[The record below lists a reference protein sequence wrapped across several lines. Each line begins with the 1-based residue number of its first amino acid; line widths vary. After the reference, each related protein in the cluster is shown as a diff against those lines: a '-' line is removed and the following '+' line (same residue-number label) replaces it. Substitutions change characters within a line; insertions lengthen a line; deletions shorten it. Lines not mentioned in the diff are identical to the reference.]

1 MSCEPIECPICYDQI
16 EGSINT
22 VTTECGHKFHAKC
35 LMQNVA
41 HNGFGCP
48 CCRAQMVE
56 RTLDDDETDDEDD
69 DDDEEYEVDIIE
81 YDSEDE
87 SDDNDSENSEV
98 RLNRQPFSNYALLGL
113 RLFTNRLEDVEHDPE
128 DVMAEYTLTFQSQED
143 QPVIPTIEYIT
154 EKLIEQ
160 GVTMNQLVHTLA
172 MDHREYE
179 NWDEAQIVYT
189 DLSERIRRII
199 NDFPDKTVLPNDT
212 PAQPAAVVHVSPDRK
227 SVV

>member
-16 EGSINT
+16 EGLINT

-35 LMQNVA
+35 LMMNIA

-56 RTLDDDETDDEDD
+56 KNPDVEEDDEDD
-69 DDDEEYEVDIIE
+69 DSE
-81 YDSEDE
+81 YDSEEEDDE
-87 SDDNDSENSEV
+87 TNDNDSENSEV
-98 RLNRQPFSNYALLGL
+98 GTTREPFSNYALLGL

-128 DVMAEYTLTFQSQED
+128 DVMADYTLTFQSEED

-160 GVTMNQLVHTLA
+160 GITMNQLVHTLA

-179 NWDEAQIVYT
+179 NWDEGDMIYE
-189 DLSERIRRII
+189 DLFEKIRRII
-199 NDFPDKTVLPNDT
+199 NEFPEKTAVLMD
-212 PAQPAAVVHVSPDRK
+212 PAEPAAVVHVSPP
-227 SVV
+227 SSHPICS

>member
-1 MSCEPIECPICYDQI
+1 MTCEPIECPICYDQI
-16 EGSINT
+16 ECSINT

-56 RTLDDDETDDEDD
+56 RSPTGDSEDENEDSEYDSDDDETN
-69 DDDEEYEVDIIE
+69 
-81 YDSEDE
+81 
-87 SDDNDSENSEV
+87 DNDSENSEV
-98 RLNRQPFSNYALLGL
+98 DTNREPFSNYALLGL

-128 DVMAEYTLTFQSQED
+128 DVMADYTLTFQSEEE

-154 EKLIEQ
+154 ERLIEQ

-179 NWDEAQIVYT
+179 NWDEPEMIYE
-189 DLSERIRRII
+189 DLTERIRRII
-199 NDFPDKTVLPNDT
+199 NEFPEKTSVLPPET
-212 PAQPAAVVHVSPDRK
+212 PVQPVQLSEPSSHLVRS
-227 SVV
+227 

>member
-1 MSCEPIECPICYDQI
+1 MTCEPIECPICYDQI

-56 RTLDDDETDDEDD
+56 RSPAGDSEDEDENENEDSEYDSDDDDETN
-69 DDDEEYEVDIIE
+69 
-81 YDSEDE
+81 
-87 SDDNDSENSEV
+87 DNDSENTPV
-98 RLNRQPFSNYALLGL
+98 GINREQFSNYALLGL

-128 DVMAEYTLTFQSQED
+128 DVMADYTLTFQSQEE

-154 EKLIEQ
+154 ERLIEQ

-179 NWDEAQIVYT
+179 NWDEAEMNYAN
-189 DLSERIRRII
+189 LSERIRRII
-199 NDFPDKTVLPNDT
+199 NEFPEKTAALSNEAPI
-212 PAQPAAVVHVSPDRK
+212 QPPVADQAVEPSSHLVRS
-227 SVV
+227 